1 MTTSAHDARHV
12 YHGASRNAHIMAGDA
27 PTADLYI
34 ELYPH
39 MRDVRARTATTEE
52 ILHGYMM
59 RRGPRS
65 LKQLCTKMD
74 MDKYVITK
82 RLEKRSDLFRKVG
95 RLWEAIPQEKPLLLS
110 KRQVMGHA
118 LAALIETYL
127 LEHGPSTVREIT
139 DGIGHPDIRYVSAII
154 AKPPCKARRTK
165 NFKKGCQMWEVIP
178 HGAS

>member
-1 MTTSAHDARHV
+1 MTVPAHNVNQR
-12 YHGASRNAHIMAGDA
+12 MAGA
-27 PTADLYI
+27 TRQIGSATHAATATLYV

-39 MRDVRARTATTEE
+39 MRSVQARAESMEE
-52 ILHGYMM
+52 TLHGYMM

-65 LKQLCTKMD
+65 LKQLCTKVGR
-74 MDKYVITK
+74 DKLTVRK
-82 RLEKRSDLFRKVG
+82 RLEQRTDMFKKVG
-95 RLWEAIPQEKPLLLS
+95 RLWEAIPQEKPILID
-110 KRQVMGHA
+110 KRQVMGHT

-165 NFKKGCQMWEVIP
+165 QFKSGAQVWEVPP
-178 HGAS
+178 HGT

>member
-1 MTTSAHDARHV
+1 MTVSAHDARHV
-12 YHGASRNAHIMAGDA
+12 YHGATRNGFASTGESPPAN
-27 PTADLYI
+27 LYV

-39 MRDVRARTATTEE
+39 MRSVQARAESMEE
-52 ILHGYMM
+52 TLHGYMM

-65 LKQLCTKMD
+65 LKQLCTKVGR
-74 MDKYVITK
+74 DKLTVRK
-82 RLEKRSDLFRKVG
+82 RLEQRTDMFKKVG
-95 RLWEAIPQEKPLLLS
+95 RLWEAIPQEKPILID
-110 KRQVMGHA
+110 KRQVMGHT

-165 NFKKGCQMWEVIP
+165 QFKSGAQVWEVPP
-178 HGAS
+178 HGT